1 MTQFKTILVPTD
13 FEPAS
18 DVAIETA
25 IQLATAFGG
34 SIRLVN
40 SYEIP
45 MGASLGAPVAP
56 FVDYTP
62 MLERISREA
71 LDAQSSKYKTKF
83 AAIDTVLRCGVPWRE
98 ILAAAEEHHADVI
111 VMGTHGRHGLPHALL
126 GSVAEKIVRLS
137 PIPVLTV
144 RAAPKSE

>member
-18 DVAIETA
+18 DAAIETA

-45 MGASLGAPVAP
+45 MGVSLGPAVAP
-56 FVDYTP
+56 FVNYTP
-62 MLERISREA
+62 MLEKISREA
-71 LDAQSSKYKTKF
+71 LDAQAGKYKMKF
-83 AAIDTVLRCGVPWRE
+83 ERIDTVLRCGVPWRE
-98 ILAAAEEHHADVI
+98 ILAAAEEDHADTI

-126 GSVAEKIVRLS
+126 GSVAEKVVRLS
-137 PIPVLTV
+137 PIPVMTV
-144 RAAPKSE
+144 RAAPAAA